1 MTKVEAAQALN
12 MLQELIGAKKKR
24 YTSPN
29 SLRRSSIIDEETSML
44 SRDWDML
51 LAGSMSFTTLDQ
63 ASLVFNAGDVIIQEG
78 KRYSAIFQIASG
90 ACKIEKALPG
100 SESHSVVLG
109 TLKAG
114 EIFGEMSF
122 FTEEAASATVVAEE
136 EVEMYMIDGEYV
148 KTSLSQSNP
157 EVMIKFYRY
166 LCSVISGRIEQRE
179 EEGWG
184 R

>member
-1 MTKVEAAQALN
+1 MTKQDAAQALN
-12 MLQELIGAKKKR
+12 IIQELIGAKKKR

-29 SLRRSSIIDEETSML
+29 CLRRSSIIDEDTSMT
-44 SRDWDML
+44 SKDWDLL
-51 LAGSMSFTTLDQ
+51 LAGSMSYTSLDQ
-63 ASLVFNAGDVIIQEG
+63 ASLCFNAGDVIIQEG

-90 ACKIEKALPG
+90 SCKIEKALPG
-100 SESHSVVLG
+100 NEAHSVVLG

-122 FTEEAASATVVAEE
+122 FTDKVASATVVAEE
-136 EVEMYMIDGEYV
+136 DVEMYMIDGEYV
-148 KTSLSQSNP
+148 KTTLSKTHSD
-157 EVMIKFYRY
+157 VMIKFYRY
-166 LCSVISGRIEQRE
+166 LCSVISRRIEQRE